1 MKSSQ
6 LPLLWVDPF
15 RASVHFW
22 DPMQNHVNPTAAL
35 ALDSAAMSRVRGMMM
50 IITTTTTRMRGV
62 SG

>member
-1 MKSSQ
+1 
-6 LPLLWVDPF
+6 
-15 RASVHFW
+15 
-22 DPMQNHVNPTAAL
+22 MQNHVYPTAAL